1 MSGAAP
7 AAAVSALAHHPGGFD
22 HVLAGVALTGPAA
35 RLAGLLDPAFLVEAG
50 WDPMM
55 RVLSLPAAH
64 PLLGRTLCRVE
75 GCSTTVHGKTGGVC
89 WHCFTRLRGQGLS
102 EQQIAATC
110 QLPPLP
116 TRRPA
121 GCAVP
126 GCERMSPAPRS
137 RLCAPH
143 QRRLRRKPG
152 ISLEQF
158 LTDPRLRPLT
168 ALGPCQVAACSRR
181 AESEH
186 GYCPTHYVRWRTAV
200 TTDPDT
206 DQRHWQLTQPA
217 VSQGGEVSLRGLP
230 PLVVVEVLFGV
241 QQRVRGGAQIVEVPL
256 RAVCN
261 TLRRE
266 QATQIA
272 ACPAEGLTAGSKP
285 ARQLL
290 AALVCH
296 VRRALADPGH
306 ERAGEVWDLAL
317 FGHRG
322 RLSFTGISQPWLADA
337 AKAWAGEQLPRHR
350 GAGASNVRIKV
361 NALARLSESLR
372 VRDDEGL
379 SPERLGR
386 PDIEA
391 FLNRLAYLEST
402 GRISRYHRNVICRG
416 ARAALSGIRA
426 LGLTR
431 PGAVAGGLPGD
442 FAIGRG
448 DIPAEPQRGEPG
460 RDLPTEIMAVLCANL
475 DSLRPAEVK
484 TAIQIGIDTG
494 RRPEDILNLRL
505 DCLQRDKGGE
515 PVLVYDNAKA
525 NRLGRRLPIN
535 EATAAVITTQ
545 QARVKERFPDT
556 PASELKLLPSPRRN
570 PDGRRPISIAMLGD
584 GNRRW
589 VDTLGPL
596 RGRDGTEFDTSRIV
610 PYAYRHTYAQ
620 RHADAG
626 VAIDV
631 LAELLDHRNLN
642 VTRTYYRVGEERRRA
657 AVDTV
662 TAMSFDRHG
671 NRIWRE
677 AAALLDSEHAR
688 YAIGEVAVPYGR
700 CTEPSNVQAGGG
712 ACPIRFRCA
721 GCDHFRTD
729 VSYLPDLTGYLDD
742 LLRTRE
748 RLAAAIDGVDEWARC
763 DATPSQQEITRIR
776 RLINRIN
783 GDLDQASDTERAAID
798 DAIAV
803 MRRHRAV
810 SLGMPTIRSA
820 AGAPAIGSEATA

>member
-1 MSGAAP
+1 VSGAASAATTRSAA
-7 AAAVSALAHHPGGFD
+7 AAAVVFD
-22 HVLAGVALTGPAA
+22 HVLAGVGLDGPAA
-35 RLAGLLDPAFLVEAG
+35 RLAGLLERGFLIEAG
-50 WDPMM
+50 WDPVM

-64 PLLGRTLCRVE
+64 PLLGRPLCRVG
-75 GCSTTVHGKTGGVC
+75 GCSTTMHGRTGGLC
-89 WHCFTRLRGQGLS
+89 WHCFTRLRAQGLS
-102 EQQIAATC
+102 EQQIAASP
-110 QLPPLP
+110 QLPSLP

-126 GCERMSPAPRS
+126 GCERMSPIPRS
-137 RLCAPH
+137 TLCVPH
-143 QRRLRRKPG
+143 QRRLRRTAG
-152 ISLEQF
+152 VSLEQF
-158 LTDPRLRPLT
+158 LTDPRLRPLP
-168 ALGPCQVAACSRR
+168 ALGPCRVAACSRR

-186 GYCPTHYVRWRTAV
+186 GYCSTHYVRWRTTV
-200 TTDPDT
+200 TTDPDA

-217 VSQGGEVSLRGLP
+217 VSQGGEVSLRGLA

-256 RAVCN
+256 RAVGN
-261 TLRRE
+261 MLRRE

-272 ACPAEGLTAGSKP
+272 ACPAECVTAGKP

-290 AALVCH
+290 TALGCH
-296 VRRALADPGH
+296 VRRALADPGR
-306 ERAGEVWDLAL
+306 ERAGDSWDLAL

-322 RLSFTGISQPWLADA
+322 RLSFTGISQPWLAHA

-361 NALARLSESLR
+361 NAVARLSESLR
-372 VRDDEGL
+372 VRDDHGL
-379 SPERLGR
+379 SPDRLGR

-402 GRISRYHRNVICRG
+402 GTISRYHRNVICRG
-416 ARAALSGIRA
+416 VRAALSGIRA

-431 PGAVAGGLPGD
+431 PGRVAAGLPGD
-442 FAIGRG
+442 FAIGRD
-448 DIPAEPQRGEPG
+448 DIPAEAHRGEPG
-460 RDLPTEIMAVLCANL
+460 RDLPPEIMAVLSANL
-475 DSLRPAEVK
+475 DGLRPAELK
-484 TAIQIGIDTG
+484 AAIQIGIDTG
-494 RRPEDILNLRL
+494 RRPEDILNLPL

-525 NRLGRRLPIN
+525 DRLGRRLPIN
-535 EATAAVITTQ
+535 EATAAVITAQ
-545 QARVKERFPDT
+545 QSRVKQRFPAT
-556 PASELKLLPSPRRN
+556 PAGELKLLPSPRRN
-570 PDGRRPISIAMLGD
+570 PDGRRPMTIAMLGD

-596 RGRDGTEFDTSRIV
+596 HSRDGAEFDKSKIV
-610 PYAYRHTYAQ
+610 PYAYRHSYAQ

-626 VAIDV
+626 VGIDV

-642 VTRTYYRVGEERRRA
+642 VTRTYYRVGEDRRRA

-671 NRIWRE
+671 NRVWRE

-688 YAIGEVAVPYGR
+688 YAVGEVAVPYGR
-700 CTEPSNVQAGGG
+700 CTEPSNVAAGGG
-712 ACPIRFRCA
+712 ACPVRFRCA

-729 VSYLPDLTGYLDD
+729 VSYLPDLTIYLDD
-742 LLRTRE
+742 LLQTRE
-748 RLAAAIDGVDEWARC
+748 RLAAAIDGVDEWARA

-776 RLINRIN
+776 WLIGRID
-783 GDLDQASDTERAAID
+783 GDLGQASDTERAVID
-798 DAIAV
+798 EAVTV
-803 MRRHRAV
+803 MRRHRAAF
-810 SLGMPTIRSA
+810 LGMPSTRA
-820 AGAPAIGSEATA
+820 TAPDVCPEATA